1 VVAEGQADQAVE
13 ARPEGERQLG
23 RFAWWSLVP
32 NRGRRA
38 MFYNFWGGK
47 IIRPRSFRR
56 RLAADLTSV
65 IQLLEAGT
73 ITPHTAARLPL
84 TEAEPGPSPG
94 RGAHGPRQGG
104 AAAGHGVTR

>member
-1 VVAEGQADQAVE
+1 MILAFIGI
-13 ARPEGERQLG
+13 LG
-23 RFAWWSLVP
+23 RFACWSLVP

-47 IIRPRSFRR
+47 LVRPGSFR

-73 ITPHTAARLPL
+73 ITPHIAARLPL
-84 TEAEPGPSPG
+84 TEASQALRLAGA
-94 RGAHGPRQGG
+94 RTAHGKVVLLP
-104 AAAGHGVTR
+104 VTA

>member
-73 ITPHTAARLPL
+73 ITPHIAARLPL
-84 TEAEPGPSPG
+84 TEASQALRLAGA
-94 RGAHGPRQGG
+94 RTAHGKVVLLP
-104 AAAGHGVTR
+104 VTA